1 MTACMQCPYRN
12 RVLGK
17 PQRAMPQVR
26 KITFKQIVQVLCNI
40 ETICLNV
47 ILLTCDVFAYFLR
60 DKKHIFSSTVS

>member
-1 MTACMQCPYRN
+1 MNACMQCPYRN

-26 KITFKQIVQVLCNI
+26 KITFKQIVQHWNNLFERNFAD
-40 ETICLNV
+40 LRY
-47 ILLTCDVFAYFLR
+47 VFAYFLR